1 VSVTASVNGIPTG
14 VYRQRCQNHLL
25 IEVSNPDKVL
35 FPDDGVTKG
44 EVVAYYAAVAEQMLP
59 YLIRRPLTLQ
69 RFPSGIAKPGF
80 MQKNAGKGFP
90 PFIERVELPKQG
102 GTVSYPAISDVEGL
116 VYLANQN
123 TITFHIPCFH
133 TDDLEHPDRLVFDL
147 DPIDGDLAGARFGA
161 TEVRALLSELDVP
174 SWVMTT
180 GSKGFHV
187 VVPLAPTIS
196 FHSLGRFAL
205 TVAHLLSLR
214 HPDRLTI
221 EFLKKER
228 RGRVFV
234 DWLRNGFGAT
244 GVSPYSLRP
253 REGAPIAMPI
263 AWDAL
268 ATTEPDQ
275 FRLRDGLDQLETN
288 PWADAL
294 PFDLTDAVAAVER
307 IVVEQK
313 VELPEFDRFGRT

>member
-1 VSVTASVNGIPTG
+1 
-14 VYRQRCQNHLL
+14 L
-25 IEVSNPDKVL
+25 IEVSNPQKVL
-35 FPDDGVTKG
+35 FPQDGETKG
-44 EVVAYYAAVAEQMLP
+44 EVVAYYLAAAEKMLP
-59 YLIRRPLTLQ
+59 HLTGRPLTLQ
-69 RFPSGIAKPGF
+69 RFPAGIDKPGF

-90 PFIERVELPKQG
+90 SFIERVELPKQG
-102 GTVSYPAISDVEGL
+102 GTVSYPAISDVDGL

-123 TITFHIPCFH
+123 TITFHIPCFR

-147 DPIDGDLAGARFGA
+147 DPTDGDPAGARFGA
-161 TEVRALLSELDVP
+161 REVRGLLAELEVP

-196 FHSLGRFAL
+196 FDSMGRFAL
-205 TVAHLLSLR
+205 AVAHMLSTR
-214 HPDRLTI
+214 HPERLTI

-253 REGAPIAMPI
+253 RPGAPIAMPI
-263 AWDAL
+263 TWQEL
-268 ATTEPDQ
+268 ETTEPGQ
-275 FRLRDGLDQLETN
+275 FRLRADLDRLDV
-288 PWADAL
+288 DAWPDAT
-294 PFDLTDAVAAVER
+294 PFDLTGAIASVDRLIE
-307 IVVEQK
+307 EQN

>member
-1 VSVTASVNGIPTG
+1 MYG
-14 VYRQRCQNHLL
+14 RRCQNHRL
-25 IEVSNPDKVL
+25 IEVSNPQKIL
-35 FPDDGVTKG
+35 FPAAGVTKG
-44 EVVAYYAAVAEQMLP
+44 EVVAYYVAAAERMLP
-59 YLIRRPLTLQ
+59 HLIRRPLTLQ
-69 RFPSGIAKPGF
+69 RFPSGIGKPGF

-116 VYLANQN
+116 IYLANQN
-123 TITFHIPCFH
+123 TITFHIPCFR
-133 TDDLEHPDRLVFDL
+133 TYDLEHPDRLVFDL
-147 DPIDGDLAGARFGA
+147 DPLDGDLAGARFA
-161 TEVRALLSELDVP
+161 ASEVHGLLSELEVT

-196 FHSLGRFAL
+196 FDALGRFAL
-205 TVAHLLSLR
+205 AVAHMLSLR

-263 AWDAL
+263 TWDEL
-268 ATTEPDQ
+268 DATAPDQ
-275 FRLRDGLDQLETN
+275 FRLRDDLDRLEID

-294 PFDLTDAVAAVER
+294 PFDLTDAVATVER
-307 IVVEQK
+307 TLDEQK

>member
-1 VSVTASVNGIPTG
+1 M
-14 VYRQRCQNHLL
+14 
-25 IEVSNPDKVL
+25 EVSNPQKVL

-44 EVVAYYAAVAEQMLP
+44 EVVAYYLAAADRILP
-59 YLIRRPLTLQ
+59 HLIGRPLTLQ
-69 RFPSGIAKPGF
+69 RFPSGIDKPGF

-116 VYLANQN
+116 LYLANQN

-133 TDDLEHPDRLVFDL
+133 ARDLVHPDRLVFDL
-147 DPIDGDLAGARFGA
+147 DPTDGDLEGARFGA
-161 TEVRALLSELDVP
+161 TEVRGFLSELEVP
-174 SWVMTT
+174 SHVMTT

-187 VVPLAPTIS
+187 VVKLSPTIS
-196 FHSLGRFAL
+196 FDVLGHFAL
-205 TVAHLLSLR
+205 AVAHFLALR

-253 REGAPIAMPI
+253 RPGAPIAMPI
-263 AWDAL
+263 SWVEL
-268 ATTEPDQ
+268 NTTEPSQ
-275 FRLRDGLDQLETN
+275 FRLRDDLDRLASD
-288 PWADAL
+288 PWEDAID
-294 PFDLTDAVAAVER
+294 FDLSGAVAAVDRLLED
-307 IVVEQK
+307 EK

>member
-1 VSVTASVNGIPTG
+1 M
-14 VYRQRCQNHLL
+14 
-25 IEVSNPDKVL
+25 IEVSNRQKVL
-35 FPDDGVTKG
+35 FPKDGVTKG
-44 EVVAYYAAVAEQMLP
+44 EVVAYYLAAAELMLP
-59 YLIRRPLTLQ
+59 HLVGRPLTLQ
-69 RFPSGIAKPGF
+69 RFPSGIDKPGF

-90 PFIERVELPKQG
+90 AFIERIDLPKQG
-102 GTVSYPAISDVEGL
+102 GTVSYPAITNLDGL
-116 VYLANQN
+116 LYLANQN
-123 TITFHIPCFH
+123 TITFHIPCFRK
-133 TDDLEHPDRLVFDL
+133 DDLEHPDRLVFDL
-147 DPIDGDLAGARFGA
+147 DPTEGDLDGARFGA
-161 TEVRALLSELDVP
+161 TEVHSLLSELYVP

-196 FHSLGRFAL
+196 FDSLGRFAL
-205 TVAHLLSLR
+205 AAAHLLSLR
-214 HPDRLTI
+214 HPDRLTT

-253 REGAPIAMPI
+253 RDGAPIAMPI
-263 AWDAL
+263 AWEDL
-268 ATTEPDQ
+268 QRTEPSQ
-275 FRLRDGLDQLETN
+275 FTLRADLDRLQGD
-288 PWADAL
+288 PWHDAT

-307 IVVEQK
+307 LVEDQE

>member
-1 VSVTASVNGIPTG
+1 MQ
-14 VYRQRCQNHLL
+14 RQRWENHHL
-25 IEVSNPDKVL
+25 IEVSNPQKIL
-35 FPDDGVTKG
+35 FPESGVTKG
-44 EVVAYYAAVAEQMLP
+44 EVVAYYQAAADRILP
-59 YLIRRPLTLQ
+59 HLVGRPLTLQ
-69 RFPSGIAKPGF
+69 RFPAGIDKQGF

-90 PFIERVELPKQG
+90 AFIQRVELPKQG
-102 GTVSYPAISDVEGL
+102 GTVSYPAISDLEGL

-123 TITFHIPCFH
+123 TVTFHIPCFR

-147 DPIDGDLAGARFGA
+147 DPTDGDLDGARFGA
-161 TEVRALLSELDVP
+161 GQVHALLLELEVP

-196 FHSLGRFAL
+196 FDALGRFAL
-205 TVAHLLSLR
+205 AVAHFLSLS

-228 RGRVFV
+228 RDRVFV

-253 REGAPIAMPI
+253 REPAPIAMPI
-263 AWDAL
+263 AWDEVD
-268 ATTEPDQ
+268 TTEPSQ
-275 FRLRDGLDQLETN
+275 FNLRDDLDRLDN
-288 PWADAL
+288 DPWQDAE
-294 PFDLTDAVAAVER
+294 PFDLSDAIAAVDR
-307 IVVEQK
+307 LVEEQN